1 MNLILGVSRIFSYSI
16 NLSYPVRYISSEQIT
31 FYRTN
36 LAAKDEACNGKINL
50 LQQIYYIP
58 EDYILLVF

>member
-1 MNLILGVSRIFSYSI
+1 MILILGISRTFFFSYSI
-16 NLSYPVRYISSEQIT
+16 NLSYPVSYISSEQIA

-50 LQQIYYIP
+50 L
-58 EDYILLVF
+58 